1 MTCRANKALPP
12 CSPVSPPDSPN
23 PPTSRLCIEGE
34 RCLHESLPSL
44 SLNPLG
50 QKKSGRLVASG
61 QTQMGL
67 SRLVVT
73 LPFCCQ
79 DCAQG
84 AHECHG
90 WVRRWEAT
98 QSSTRSSQHTFCW
111 GCLHVLFL
119 NAADD
124 HLHQRAG
131 RENFFFFLCMI
142 GCFSVPAPGQFN
154 LIGEKRKKKKSDP
167 FMALLLVSKQKALIK
182 SEK

>member
-12 CSPVSPPDSPN
+12 CSLVSPPDNPN
-23 PPTSRLCIEGE
+23 PPTSRLCIEGQ

-84 AHECHG
+84 ADECHG

-98 QSSTRSSQHTFCW
+98 QPSTRSSQHTFFA
-111 GCLHVLFL
+111 G
-119 NAADD
+119 AASVFCSVT
-124 HLHQRAG
+124 LQMITSISGQAG
-131 RENFFFFLCMI
+131 RTFFSLYDWLFFSTCTRT
-142 GCFSVPAPGQFN
+142 V
-154 LIGEKRKKKKSDP
+154 
-167 FMALLLVSKQKALIK
+167 
-182 SEK
+182 